1 MPGAIVH
8 EEVHRELG
16 KHDGLIAE
24 LQKRVEKI
32 DTNVEKIL
40 EHINQTKGGWKVL
53 VVMSSLAGACGAMVS
68 KLVTV
73 LWYLPK

>member
-1 MPGAIVH
+1 MPGVIVH

-16 KHDGLIAE
+16 KHDGLIQE

-40 EHINQTKGGWKVL
+40 EHINQSKGGWKML
-53 VVMSSLAGACGAMVS
+53 VVLASLAGACGAMVS

>member
-1 MPGAIVH
+1 MSGAIVH

-16 KHDGLIAE
+16 KHDGLIQG
-24 LQKRVEKI
+24 LQHRVEKI
-32 DTNVEKIL
+32 DVNVEKIL

-53 VVMSSLAGACGAMVS
+53 VVMSSLAGACGALVS
-68 KLVTV
+68 KFISV

>member
-1 MPGAIVH
+1 MSGAIVH

-24 LQKRVEKI
+24 LQRRVEKI
-32 DTNVEKIL
+32 DSNVEKIL
-40 EHINQTKGGWKVL
+40 EHINQSKGGWKML
-53 VVMSSLAGACGAMVS
+53 VIMSSLAGACGAMVS
-68 KLVTV
+68 KLITV